1 MARERHPWH
10 HASKQVGRRLALGLT
25 LSLSM
30 ALVAFE
36 WNSSTVPPA
45 IIDSDIPDDLL
56 EDDKTIP
63 HPIIDR
69 GEPEPVVKEKREG
82 ADRIEVMENT
92 TVVPTEKGPVEDERG
107 DEGPA
112 LTDLGELMGMDSAA
126 VDGGKGGTGDF
137 DPNAEVLPYFMD
149 CLKEDPGHRDECTTE
164 RMLGH
169 IQRHFKVPPGIR
181 ESIRTTVTFRVED
194 DGTIGRVVC
203 APRVAAS
210 VQREV
215 ERVLRR
221 MPELVPGSQGGI
233 PVGVYYQLPL
243 RISVR

>member
-36 WNSSTVPPA
+36 WKSSTGSPVPADRELPF
-45 IIDSDIPDDLL
+45 DFL
-56 EDDKTIP
+56 EDDRTIP

-69 GEPEPVVKEKREG
+69 GIPEPVVKEKRNG
-82 ADRIEVMENT
+82 ADRIEVIENT
-92 TVVPTEKGPVEDERG
+92 LHEPTDAAPVDEQG
-107 DEGPA
+107 DKGPA

-126 VDGGKGGTGDF
+126 VDGGDDHGGF
-137 DPNAEVLPYFMD
+137 EIKREVLPYFMD
-149 CLKEDPGHRDECTTE
+149 CLKEDPGHRDDCTTE

-243 RISVR
+243 RISVLP

>member
-36 WNSSTVPPA
+36 WNSSSVPV
-45 IIDSDIPDDLL
+45 IPSEHDPWNDVLDDG
-56 EDDKTIP
+56 TPIQ

-69 GEPEPVVKEKREG
+69 GTPEPVVQEKRTG
-82 ADRIEVMENT
+82 ADRIEVIENAT
-92 TVVPTEKGPVEDERG
+92 QEPIDAAPVDEQG

-112 LTDLGELMGMDSAA
+112 LTDLGELMGMDSAD
-126 VDGGKGGTGDF
+126 VDDGERGAGDL
-137 DPNAEVLPYFMD
+137 DPKAEVLPYFMD
-149 CLKEDPGHRDECTTE
+149 CLKEDPGHRDDCTTE